1 MTQPVK
7 VEPDLNFIRRMN
19 KLGGDSLKKCYQCA
33 TCSVVCGRSPDKT
46 PFPRKEMLWAQWGL
60 RDRLIVDPDVWLC
73 YQCSDCSVHCPRG
86 ARPGDVLAAARSA
99 AIEHYAI
106 PRFLPRAINSLA
118 ALPLLI
124 LFAAGI
130 IFLLVYLS
138 GNETI
143 GWGFSVPTPPPVDGH
158 YPGGYFG
165 NFLKH
170 GPVEMIFIGGNFL
183 VFALAGFSMM
193 RFWKDM
199 KKAFGTKDSPSF
211 IQCVILAVKEIVLHG
226 SFKDCTANRARYI
239 SHLLVFYGFFAAMA
253 TAGLAVFDLK
263 VLGNDPPLPFFHP
276 IKILG
281 NSSFIAL
288 VLGCLLII
296 IQRLKNKDAV
306 GKGHYSD
313 WLFLLAI
320 FTVALTGGLTQLG
333 RNLDLDPPTLSY
345 VFYFIHMTAVFFL
358 LWYAP
363 YSKFAHM
370 FYRTLAMVF
379 AHASGRIKERT
390 DA

>member
-1 MTQPVK
+1 M
-7 VEPDLNFIRRMN
+7 NFIRRMHT
-19 KLGGDSLKKCYQCA
+19 LGGDSLKKCYQCA
-33 TCSVVCGRSPDKT
+33 TCSVVCERSPDQT

-60 RDRLIVDPDVWLC
+60 RDRLAVDPDVWLC

-86 ARPGDVLAAARSA
+86 ARPGDVLAAARLA
-99 AIEHYAI
+99 AIERYAI
-106 PRFLPRAINSLA
+106 PDFLPKVLSRPA

-124 LFAAGI
+124 LFAAAI

-138 GNETI
+138 GNDEI
-143 GWGFSVPTPPPVDGH
+143 GWGFGVPTPPQTAEGR

-170 GPVEMIFIGGNFL
+170 GPVEMIFIGGNLL
-183 VFALAGFSMM
+183 VFALAGLSLMH
-193 RFWKDM
+193 FWKDM
-199 KKAFGTKDSPSF
+199 KKNFGTKDSPSF
-211 IQCVILAVKEIVLHG
+211 VQSAILAVKEILGHG
-226 SFKDCTANRARYI
+226 AFKNCTANRARYI

-263 VLGNDPPLPFFHP
+263 VLHHPPPLPFLHP

-281 NSSFIAL
+281 NSSFVAL
-288 VLGCLLII
+288 VIGCLLII
-296 IQRLKNKDAV
+296 IQRLTNKDAV
-306 GKGHYSD
+306 GKGGFQD
-313 WLFLLAI
+313 WLFLLAL
-320 FTVALTGGLTQLG
+320 FTVALTGGLTQVG

-345 VFYFIHMTAVFFL
+345 VFYYIHMTAVFFL

-370 FYRTLAMVF
+370 FYRSLAMVF
-379 AHASGRIKERT
+379 AHASGRVKGRNQ
-390 DA
+390 AG